1 MVYRRCIQFH
11 QLLLQK
17 PRNLNLKCSI
27 TTLFHEKLIDLERW
41 LPLPFAPTTP
51 PCSQW
56 PSKVSAHPP
65 QLEEKEDHNLL
76 LVIWGLTWLAGSIV
90 GSSDGDARLAVLAD
104 LLQRLLGRHLPPV
117 HYQCVY
123 FLICFDLNSNSHKP
137 GLLGEVVDLELLLV
151 LLEDSTLLYW
161 SQQGLSSLAGHVVQL
176 GVQPSGK
183 LVLEENIEEW
193 S

>member
-1 MVYRRCIQFH
+1 MYRRCIQFH

-27 TTLFHEKLIDLERW
+27 KKKFHEKVIVFERL

-76 LVIWGLTWLAGSIV
+76 LVISGLTWLAGSIV

-117 HYQCVY
+117 QFSCAY
-123 FLICFDLNSNSHKP
+123 FRIRFYFSSNFF
-137 GLLGEVVDLELLLV
+137 
-151 LLEDSTLLYW
+151 
-161 SQQGLSSLAGHVVQL
+161 
-176 GVQPSGK
+176 
-183 LVLEENIEEW
+183 
-193 S
+193 